1 MRTPIALAL
10 LGSLFACDGGD
21 DSMGMADDDDAA
33 MPMDEPRGCAT
44 EARADT
50 YVLGMAKQGE
60 RVQVA
65 FVDALPAPPE
75 RGDNTWRV
83 AITQAGAPL
92 SDVEVEVEPYMPDHM
107 HGTSIE
113 AHVTAAD
120 APGEYVIEPVNMFMP
135 GLWQV
140 QLYMTLPDGSD
151 DQVQFDF
158 CVDP

>member
-10 LGSLFACDGGD
+10 LGSLVACDGGD
-21 DSMGMADDDDAA
+21 DMGGAMADDAG
-33 MPMDEPRGCAT
+33 MEMDEPRGCAT
-44 EARADT
+44 ETRADT
-50 YVLGMAKQGE
+50 YVFGMAKQGE
-60 RVQVA
+60 HVQVS

-83 AITQAGAPL
+83 AITQDGAPL
-92 SDVEVEVEPYMPDHM
+92 PDVDVEVEPYMPDHM
-107 HGTSIE
+107 HGTSIA

-140 QLYMTLPDGSD
+140 HLYLSLPDGSD
-151 DQVQFDF
+151 DQVEFDF